1 MTVKF
6 DIINESR
13 ISEYKHSPSVT
24 QYKLVVGGVKGVDLD
39 PPDAGACGERS
50 GAGAPGCVSLLSV

>member
-24 QYKLVVGGVKGVDLD
+24 QYKLVVGGVKGVD
-39 PPDAGACGERS
+39 CGLGS
-50 GAGAPGCVSLLSV
+50 S

>member
-24 QYKLVVGGVKGVDLD
+24 QYKLVAGGVKGVD
-39 PPDAGACGERS
+39 CGLWTWI
-50 GAGAPGCVSLLSV
+50 LLMLELVVRDLGLALLAV

>member
-24 QYKLVVGGVKGVDLD
+24 QYKLVVGGVKGVD
-39 PPDAGACGERS
+39 CGL
-50 GAGAPGCVSLLSV
+50 CTWILLMLEFVVRDLGLALLAV

>member
-24 QYKLVVGGVKGVDLD
+24 QYKLVVGGVKGVD
-39 PPDAGACGERS
+39 CGLMLELVVRDL
-50 GAGAPGCVSLLSV
+50 GLALLAV